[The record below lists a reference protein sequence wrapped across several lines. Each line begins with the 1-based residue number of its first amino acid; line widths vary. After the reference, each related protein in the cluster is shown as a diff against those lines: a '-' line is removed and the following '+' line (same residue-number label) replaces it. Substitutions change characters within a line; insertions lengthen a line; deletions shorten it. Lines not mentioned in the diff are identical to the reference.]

1 MILGRTIKTG
11 AGQRRAGMSLIEVTL
26 AMSVV
31 ATVLLASSL
40 AFTSSLTAVGRAER
54 TTDAAVYL
62 ETVMQNLTAQDFD
75 NLLAMNGNQ
84 FFDGANLAASQFT
97 VDLTVFNLQANLLQ
111 VEGVLSERRTNRV
124 LGQVTTY
131 RSRR

>member
-1 MILGRTIKTG
+1 
-11 AGQRRAGMSLIEVTL
+11 MSLIEVSL

-40 AFTSSLTAVGRAER
+40 AFTSSLTAVGNAER

-62 ETVMQNLTAQDFD
+62 ETVMQNIGAQPYD

-84 FFDGANLAASQFT
+84 FFDGATLAQSQFLVALT
-97 VDLTVFNLQANLLQ
+97 TFEVQPGLIQLESQLVD
-111 VEGVLSERRTNRV
+111 RRTNRPI
-124 LGQVTTY
+124 GQITTY